1 MTDLDI
7 QRMQERIE
15 ALAAQVESLRAQLSA
30 MPSSDA
36 PDANDFG
43 GGGEPDWSGAMGKV
57 PDGFIET
64 PAIPPLPDT
73 TAAKDQ
79 NRLQYKSLDDRGQ
92 DNAPPGVTQ
101 IHDFD
106 ESPLSNALKIQLAAV
121 AATGTGPMRIRLL
134 DPDGNSDFRTKWM
147 IPVRRANGTG
157 GTDREIVWVCVGG
170 EVGVE
175 QGGSGCAPTVTL
187 QDLPA
192 ETGHPNGGVRIT
204 VTPCEGTATSK
215 DVWNG
220 SDGADGADGCT
231 PTVTPAQSVP
241 AEHGAEAYTIT
252 PCGSGAQPITV
263 YHGKNGTDG
272 QDGADGAD
280 GAPGPQGPAGC
291 PPVVDKISA
300 WTDLPLDVRQQI
312 PQVDADGRQFD
323 YAIQIISGMSWDGSR
338 CAGGTTTYF
347 PVYKGKSGANGAD
360 GCTPRVV
367 PNTSGSGAHGD
378 LACTI
383 YPCGDGAEPIPV
395 YNGLDGQNGA
405 PGLDGCS
412 PTISAGSTP
421 STHGDLAYTITPCS
435 SGATPI
441 PVYHGSNAVVSGVTT
456 ETATGGCRSDTG
468 GLLFVADIR
477 YVSGTGIQV
486 RFCRLNIT
494 NGLVKKRELCD
505 WSTLIA
511 EKACT

>member
-1 MTDLDI
+1 MTEEDF
-7 QRMQERIE
+7 RK
-15 ALAAQVESLRAQLSA
+15 ALARITELESQVESLRREVASA
-30 MPSSDA
+30 GDA
-36 PDANDFG
+36 ETGDADADDFG

-57 PDGFIET
+57 PDGFVENA
-64 PAIPPLPDT
+64 AIPPLPDT
-73 TAAKDQ
+73 TAAKDP

-106 ESPLSNALKIQLAAV
+106 ESPLSNALKIQLASV

-157 GTDREIVWVCVGG
+157 GPDREIVWVCVGG

-220 SDGADGADGCT
+220 SDGADGADG
-231 PTVTPAQSVP
+231 
-241 AEHGAEAYTIT
+241 
-252 PCGSGAQPITV
+252 
-263 YHGKNGTDG
+263 
-272 QDGADGAD
+272 
-280 GAPGPQGPAGC
+280 APGPQGPQGPAGC

-338 CAGGTTTYF
+338 CAGGTITYF
-347 PVYKGKSGANGAD
+347 PVYKGKSGADGAD

-383 YPCGDGAEPIPV
+383 YPCGDGAEPIPI

-421 STHGDLAYTITPCS
+421 STHGALAYTITPCS
-435 SGATPI
+435 SSATPI